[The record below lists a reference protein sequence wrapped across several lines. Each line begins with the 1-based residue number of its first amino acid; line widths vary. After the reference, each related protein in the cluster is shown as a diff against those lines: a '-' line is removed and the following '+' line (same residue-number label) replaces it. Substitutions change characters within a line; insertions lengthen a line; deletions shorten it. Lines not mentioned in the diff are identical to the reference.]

1 MRLVFTVISSDKTN
15 HMQKSE
21 KKRRC
26 GVACRAT
33 APLCGFVTV
42 ALLTLSLTG
51 CSQSGSTGQ
60 ERTTVVKV
68 KEMTV
73 GTMSTDSNGGSHYS
87 GTVEE
92 ENGTAL
98 SFMAGGT
105 ITVLKVKV
113 GDRVRKGQMIAKVDP
128 TSVRNNYEMAHT
140 ARVQAE
146 DAYRRMKQ
154 LHDKG
159 SLPEIKWVE
168 VQSQLEQAI
177 SSESIAKKSLG
188 DCSIHAP
195 FDGVI
200 SEKYAEVGQNAAP
213 GMPVVKLVTTSVL
226 NVRLAVPEGEMAAV
240 ALNQRASIQVQA
252 LGGRHYEGRVVE
264 KGVIA
269 DPVSRSY
276 SVKVRVEKA
285 DGQLLPGMVSQVVLD
300 RADTRLSKVSKDA
313 VTIPASLVQIADD
326 NSNFV
331 WVDENGVAARRTVVC
346 GEYKSNGVS
355 ILSGLHEG
363 DRLIVDGQQKVCTGT
378 RLKTK

>member
-1 MRLVFTVISSDKTN
+1 
-15 HMQKSE
+15 MQKTE
-21 KKRRC
+21 KKRWGGASCR
-26 GVACRAT
+26 VA
-33 APLCGFVTV
+33 APLCGFGAV
-42 ALLTLSLTG
+42 ALLALSLAG
-51 CSQSGSTGQ
+51 CGQSGSTVH
-60 ERTTVVKV
+60 ERTAAVKV

-73 GTMSTDSNGGSHYS
+73 GVVSTVSNDCSRYS

-98 SFMAGGT
+98 SFTAGGT
-105 ITVLKVKV
+105 ITMLKVKV
-113 GDRVRKGQMIAKVDP
+113 GDRVRKGQLVAKVDP

-168 VQSQLEQAI
+168 VQSQLQQAI
-177 SSESIAKKSLG
+177 SSESIARKSLG
-188 DCSIHAP
+188 DCSLRAP

-213 GMPVVKLVTTSVL
+213 GMPIAKLVTTSVL
-226 NVRLAVPEGEMAAV
+226 NVRLAVPEGEMTAI

-264 KGVIA
+264 KGIIA

-285 DGQLLPGMVSQVVLD
+285 DGVLLPGMVSQVALD
-300 RADTRLSKVSKDA
+300 KADTRQPKVSKDA
-313 VTIPASLVQIADD
+313 VTIPAPLVQIADD
-326 NSNFV
+326 NSHFV

-346 GEYKSNGVS
+346 GEYRSNGVS

-363 DRLIVDGQQKVCTGT
+363 DRLIVEGQQKICTGT